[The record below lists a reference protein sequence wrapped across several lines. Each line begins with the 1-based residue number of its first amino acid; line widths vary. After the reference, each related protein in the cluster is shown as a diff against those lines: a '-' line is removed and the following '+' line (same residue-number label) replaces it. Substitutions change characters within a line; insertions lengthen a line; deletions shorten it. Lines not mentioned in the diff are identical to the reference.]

1 MKPFYRMEDLEG
13 LKTTDALPG
22 EFPYLR
28 GTKKDNNEWLV
39 RQEIKVECPK
49 EANAKAL
56 DILNKGVD
64 SLSFHV
70 KAKELNAEYIE
81 TLLKD
86 ICAECVELNFSTCQG
101 HVVELA
107 ELLVAYFQ
115 KKDYDLTKLRG
126 SINYDYFNKML
137 AKGKE
142 KGDKS
147 MAYTALYRKFRPL
160 KFSDMVGQEAITK
173 TLRNQITSG
182 RVGHAYL
189 LNGTRGTGKTT
200 TAKILARAV
209 NCLNPQDGEP
219 CNECEI
225 CKAALSG
232 SLTDIVEMDA
242 ASNNSVDDIRAIRD
256 EVNFLPTLAKYR
268 VYIIDEVH
276 MLSTGAFN
284 ALLKTL
290 EEPPAH
296 VKFILATTEP
306 QKLPATI
313 LSRCQRFDFK
323 KISNDDISK
332 RLEYVCKESNI
343 EITKEAL
350 KIISVL
356 ADGAM
361 RDALSIL
368 ERCIQEGNDKIDE
381 NLVKDLVGIP
391 KLTFIAQIMKAIA
404 EYKVEDIL
412 KTIEDITNQGKE
424 LNNLLWEIIK
434 YAKDMLVYKT
444 GGKLEIYSQ
453 DELKQMDEISRQISK
468 ERLLQI
474 IYALSELENNM
485 KWSSQKTVLFE
496 VEMIKLC
503 SPQESVNTSGL
514 EDITARLN
522 NLENKINS
530 GNIKV
535 AVQQSTEPKQEKKF
549 DKPVGKVHIEQVSNL
564 NIEKLPFW
572 NKIIEKL
579 KQDRK
584 MLLAS
589 NLLNTVATM
598 LNDMTVGIVFQN
610 GLTPFVKSIMEKPE
624 NIQELTRLVSIECGK
639 EMRIKLLDCQDAILA
654 QKAKQKN
661 SEDTIKEELDIPIN
675 IIEE

>member
-1 MKPFYRMEDLEG
+1 
-13 LKTTDALPG
+13 
-22 EFPYLR
+22 
-28 GTKKDNNEWLV
+28 
-39 RQEIKVECPK
+39 
-49 EANAKAL
+49 
-56 DILNKGVD
+56 
-64 SLSFHV
+64 
-70 KAKELNAEYIE
+70 
-81 TLLKD
+81 
-86 ICAECVELNFSTCQG
+86 
-101 HVVELA
+101 
-107 ELLVAYFQ
+107 
-115 KKDYDLTKLRG
+115 
-126 SINYDYFNKML
+126 
-137 AKGKE
+137 
-142 KGDKS
+142 

-434 YAKDMLVYKT
+434 YTKDMLVYKT

-453 DELKQMDEISRQISK
+453 DELKQMDEISKQISK

-514 EDITARLN
+514 EDITKR
-522 NLENKINS
+522 NK
-530 GNIKV
+530 
-535 AVQQSTEPKQEKKF
+535 F
-549 DKPVGKVHIEQVSNL
+549 
-564 NIEKLPFW
+564 
-572 NKIIEKL
+572 
-579 KQDRK
+579 RK
-584 MLLAS
+584 
-589 NLLNTVATM
+589 
-598 LNDMTVGIVFQN
+598 
-610 GLTPFVKSIMEKPE
+610 
-624 NIQELTRLVSIECGK
+624 
-639 EMRIKLLDCQDAILA
+639 
-654 QKAKQKN
+654 
-661 SEDTIKEELDIPIN
+661 
-675 IIEE
+675 